1 MFTGSAVELS
11 APCAPRRTSRLRQS
25 LRLHSSQAGR
35 RKSRGRAVLPYP
47 PEFSIWPTVNR
58 VGLFAWVKTRTE
70 FANGLCGNK
79 IWKLACL
86 RNKPSSLSLNRV
98 VYISSH
104 KEFWSVFEHFRVY
117 SYILST
123 PVLLWIFLVGYT
135 QITSIPYNLYGQE
148 IKKT

>member
-25 LRLHSSQAGR
+25 LLLHSSQAGQ

-47 PEFSIWPTVNR
+47 PDFSIWPTVNR

-70 FANGLCGNK
+70 FANGLCGNQK
-79 IWKLACL
+79 WKLACL
-86 RNKPSSLSLNRV
+86 RNKPSSFSLNGV

-104 KEFWSVFEHFRVY
+104 KELCLWFIKLSFP
-117 SYILST
+117 ILST
-123 PVLLWIFLVGYT
+123 PVLVWIFLVGYT

-148 IKKT
+148 IRKT